1 MIPLAVPEEV
11 IDSASGIAAAA
22 TAHLE
27 SAQHLAAGQRALGSE
42 FGGTGLPRYPG
53 HHGAAVA
60 LSTGPH
66 SAEFRHV
73 FTVAMSAS
81 RRSRNHAS

>member
-27 SAQHLAAGQRALGSE
+27 SA
-42 FGGTGLPRYPG
+42 
-53 HHGAAVA
+53 
-60 LSTGPH
+60 
-66 SAEFRHV
+66 
-73 FTVAMSAS
+73 
-81 RRSRNHAS
+81 